1 MMRIILLDVGNVLLS
16 VDFLAFC
23 RRVVP
28 EGVAELHEV
37 RSKYCEGEL
46 KASFERGMIT
56 PADYLGMIQ
65 SDPLTATMSHE
76 EIEERWQNIFTL
88 VQGAEEGV
96 AALAGNHRIWIMSD
110 TDPLHVSWF
119 MNHFPLLRQK
129 ERYYLS
135 YEHGFL
141 KNSPEAFRHVLS
153 HSGVPAEE
161 FILIDDKPE
170 NCRSA
175 ALSGIRSI
183 LFNSWPETLAALAS
197 LHVSRRA
204 PHQE

>member
-1 MMRIILLDVGNVLLS
+1 MMSIILLDVGNVLLS

-23 RRVVP
+23 RRVLP
-28 EGVAELHEV
+28 EGVTELHEV
-37 RSKYCEGEL
+37 RRKYCEGEL
-46 KASFERGMIT
+46 KASFERGLIT
-56 PADYLGMIQ
+56 SADYLCMIQ
-65 SDPLTATMSHE
+65 SDPLTATMSLE
-76 EIEERWQNIFTL
+76 EIEERWQNIFSL
-88 VQGAEEGV
+88 IQGAEEGV
-96 AALAGNHRIWIMSD
+96 ELLGRNHRIWIMSD
-110 TDPLHVSWF
+110 TDPLHVNWF
-119 MNHFPLLRQK
+119 MSRFPLLRQR

-153 HSGVPAEE
+153 HSGVPAEK

-183 LFNSWPETLAALAS
+183 LFNSWPETIAALAS
-197 LHVSRRA
+197 LHSSDCT
-204 PHQE
+204 PSQE